1 MIETHA
7 DDNKTIKYLF
17 TLHLKIFLNR
27 LGYFQS
33 KNCMRELRAT
43 VRMAKPIIAVMDP
56 ETSVG
61 GLTQEQVN
69 AYTHGLRRR

>member
-1 MIETHA
+1 
-7 DDNKTIKYLF
+7 
-17 TLHLKIFLNR
+17 
-27 LGYFQS
+27 
-33 KNCMRELRAT
+33 MRELRAT